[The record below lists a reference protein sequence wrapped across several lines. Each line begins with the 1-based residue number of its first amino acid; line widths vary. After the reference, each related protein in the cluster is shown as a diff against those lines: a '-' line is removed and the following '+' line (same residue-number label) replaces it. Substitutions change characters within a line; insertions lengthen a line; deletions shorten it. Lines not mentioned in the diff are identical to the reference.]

1 MFLFMNLNWV
11 LIKTELQET
20 FEDNL
25 TKENKYNTI
34 FFHFATDSGIGSR
47 VLHVLST
54 CSTTELH
61 ASSHIWFLQE
71 HGMY

>member
-1 MFLFMNLNWV
+1 MLFVNLNWV

-25 TKENKYNTI
+25 TKENEYNMI
-34 FFHFATDSGIGSR
+34 FFFILLVDNGIETK
-47 VLHVLST
+47 VLHMLGT

-61 ASSHIWFLQE
+61 ALSHI
-71 HGMY
+71 

>member
-1 MFLFMNLNWV
+1 MLLFVNLNWV

-25 TKENKYNTI
+25 TKENKYNMI
-34 FFHFATDSGIGSR
+34 FFILLADNGIESR
-47 VLHVLST
+47 VLHMLST

-71 HGMY
+71 HSMY

>member
-1 MFLFMNLNWV
+1 MLFVNLNWV

-25 TKENKYNTI
+25 TKENEYNMI
-34 FFHFATDSGIGSR
+34 FFFILLVDNGIETK
-47 VLHVLST
+47 VLYMLGT

-61 ASSHIWFLQE
+61 ALPHI
-71 HGMY
+71 